1 MPVIKYTLSLSLI
14 YGNFFGNIAA
24 KIYLY
29 VIVLVEAF
37 NIVHKVCWITAFIE
51 GIP

>member
-1 MPVIKYTLSLSLI
+1 VSVINYTVSLSLI

-29 VIVLVEAF
+29 AVVLLEAF
-37 NIVHKVCWITAFIE
+37 DIVQKVCWITAFIE
-51 GIP
+51 DIP